1 MSGLRQ
7 DDHASAVL
15 MPVEREKRQFVDT
28 RPLRRLQ
35 SIASPNDA
43 VCWRSYARGLW
54 HCDCCEQCPAVGDE
68 AHSWHPRRFAR
79 RAADQIHA
87 IAITAML
94 IATPS
99 CALAKT

>member
-15 MPVEREKRQFVDT
+15 MPVERENAGADT
-28 RPLRRLQ
+28 RPLRPLQ

-43 VCWRSYARGLW
+43 VCWRSCARGLW
-54 HCDCCEQCPAVGDE
+54 HCDCCDQCPAVGDE
-68 AHSWHPRRFAR
+68 THSWHPRRFAR